1 MPDESAARVA
11 LATCA
16 QVPDLDQDT
25 RTLLSPLAK
34 IGIDVRAA
42 VWSDCHVDWGQYDL
56 TVVRS
61 CWDYHENRDR
71 FLAWARAVDHL
82 ANPADV
88 LAWNTDKQYL
98 TELSGRG
105 IPVVATTWLEPGRDA
120 DLPTQGRWVI
130 KPAISLAGLETGL
143 YDAERPEQ
151 WAAMCAHIHRLL
163 AAERTV
169 MLQPYQAQIEQ
180 DGETSLI
187 FVEGLLCHAVRRSSI
202 LTGPADGADH
212 RFIPAPGQHIEP
224 VRPDAACVRLAER
237 VLELVPDSNELLY
250 ARVDLVRTGNGA
262 VQLMEVE
269 LTEPQLFL
277 AHYPPAT
284 ARLAH
289 AIAARV
295 TARRPTTPRELSRTT
310 AWLGPRGK
318 S

>member
-1 MPDESAARVA
+1 MPDESTARVA

-25 RTLLSPLAK
+25 RTLLSPLAR
-34 IGIDVRAA
+34 IGIVARAA
-42 VWSDCHVDWGQYDL
+42 VWSDCRVDWGLYDL

-88 LAWNTDKQYL
+88 LAWNTDKHYL
-98 TELSGRG
+98 TELSGHG
-105 IPVVATTWLEPGRDA
+105 IPVVATIWLEPGRDA
-120 DLPTQGRWVI
+120 ELPTRGRWVV
-130 KPAISLAGLETGL
+130 KPAVSLAGLETGL

-151 WAAMCAHIHRLL
+151 WEAMCAHVHRLL
-163 AAERTV
+163 AAGRTV
-169 MLQPYQAQIEQ
+169 MLQPYQPQIER

-187 FVEGLLCHAVRRSSI
+187 FIEGLLCHAVRRSSI

-212 RFIPAPGQHIEP
+212 RFIPAPGQHIES
-224 VRPDAACVRLAER
+224 VRPDAAWVRLAER
-237 VLELVPDSNELLY
+237 VLEVVPDSNDLLY
-250 ARVDLVRTGNGA
+250 ARVDLVGAGNGP

-277 AHYPPAT
+277 AHSPPTT
-284 ARLAH
+284 ARLAR

-295 TARRPTTPRELSRTT
+295 TARRPTTRREF
-310 AWLGPRGK
+310 GPRGK

>member
-25 RTLLSPLAK
+25 RTLLSPLAR

-88 LAWNTDKQYL
+88 LAWNTDKHYL
-98 TELSGRG
+98 AELSGHG
-105 IPVVATTWLEPGRDA
+105 IPVVATTWLEPDRDA
-120 DLPTQGRWVI
+120 DLPTSGRWVI
-130 KPAISLAGLETGL
+130 KPAVSLAGLETGL

-180 DGETSLI
+180 NGETSLI
-187 FVEGLLCHAVRRSSI
+187 FVEGRLCHAVRRSSI

-250 ARVDLVRTGNGA
+250 ARVDLVGAGNGPS
-262 VQLMEVE
+262 QLMEVE

-277 AHYPPAT
+277 AHSPPT
-284 ARLAH
+284 TTRLAQT
-289 AIAARV
+289 IAARV
-295 TARRPTTPRELSRTT
+295 TARRPTTPRELSMTT